1 MNRAPWA
8 TPASEA
14 DWLHKKKAPGRRT
27 TRGSIW
33 RRGWDSNPRYLTVR
47 LISSQVHSATL
58 PPLQCVVI
66 AILAGWVTVSGLDQA
81 SGAERVARPPM

>member
-8 TPASEA
+8 TPASGA

-33 RRGWDSNPRYLTVR
+33 RRGWDSNPRYLAVR

-58 PPLQCVVI
+58 PPLL
-66 AILAGWVTVSGLDQA
+66 AFRLLILAGRIHGLSHLA
-81 SGAERVARPPM
+81 HWY